1 MLKRESEIYH
11 NKGDS
16 YGISLLSY
24 KSGKSQRKQDQ
35 NSPSCSTQTKRTWSE
50 WRPGAQSQATDKNVQ
65 FISSKNYFLLMK
77 AAACI
82 RHGCIKVFM
91 RCDAII
97 LWTNFTGGN
106 SKAKEA
112 HCACKGRT
120 RQLQWFLFGQK
131 RIQWMSSFV
140 GNGRPDQPTRIKAD
154 FYNSRKKQKQGCLIW
169 SKMR

>member
-82 RHGCIKVFM
+82 RHGCGPI
-91 RCDAII
+91 
-97 LWTNFTGGN
+97 
-106 SKAKEA
+106 SQEE
-112 HCACKGRT
+112 T
-120 RQLQWFLFGQK
+120 RRQK
-131 RIQWMSSFV
+131 RPIAPARVARDRYNDFFLARNEL
-140 GNGRPDQPTRIKAD
+140 NGWLRSWEMDVPSRLPALRLTSTIHAKNKSKVALFDQK
-154 FYNSRKKQKQGCLIW
+154 
-169 SKMR
+169 